1 MCEQLYGVFAFVL
14 FDTQARKI
22 YVGRDTFGVRP
33 SFRIFTDCGF
43 LAVSSEAKG
52 FHPLKLWIE
61 MCTKQRFISRHSSR
75 SSGDH
80 SRIETRSENRTGRT
94 RNVRRI

>member
-14 FDTQARKI
+14 FDAKERKVF
-22 YVGRDTFGVRP
+22 VGRDTFGVRP

-52 FHPLKLWIE
+52 SIRK
-61 MCTKQRFISRHSSR
+61 ISLIDITNATVFRSRRRYSS
-75 SSGDH
+75 
-80 SRIETRSENRTGRT
+80 I
-94 RNVRRI
+94 

>member
-14 FDTQARKI
+14 FDTKERKV
-22 YVGRDTFGVRP
+22 YVGRDTYGVRP

-52 FHPLKLWIE
+52 SIDLVKILLYEVFMFRSK
-61 MCTKQRFISRHSSR
+61 RFNSSIK
-75 SSGDH
+75 H
-80 SRIETRSENRTGRT
+80 TNEN
-94 RNVRRI
+94 

>member
-14 FDTQARKI
+14 FDTKERKV
-22 YVGRDTFGVRP
+22 YVGRDTYGVRP

-52 FHPLKLWIE
+52 WIYLENILLLKVFL
-61 MCTKQRFISRHSSR
+61 MFRSKRFNSCIQN
-75 SSGDH
+75 
-80 SRIETRSENRTGRT
+80 TNEN
-94 RNVRRI
+94 

>member
-14 FDTQARKI
+14 FDTKERKI
-22 YVGRDTFGVRP
+22 FVGRDTFGVRP

-52 FHPLKLWIE
+52 LEYH
-61 MCTKQRFISRHSSR
+61 
-75 SSGDH
+75 
-80 SRIETRSENRTGRT
+80 
-94 RNVRRI
+94 